1 MLRKIALT
9 IIALVILGGIAYSFM
24 PQPVVVEIGPVER
37 RVVREY
43 VSEEAKTRL
52 ADEYT
57 LDMPVNGTLERIKLE
72 IGDLVK
78 AGEVIAH
85 VDAFELEQRIAGVES
100 LIAQTDAYILGIDV
114 QKPKEEDLASADVRV
129 QENEDRISIAERAR
143 DVAAIEMDDARREF
157 KRAEE
162 LVVQGVGSQQLL
174 DQAERRYRSA
184 QQQMTSATVAID
196 AARKGLELASL
207 ASRRVIGSVD
217 DNEYM
222 REAYRA
228 EKRNL
233 EAQLRIY
240 RSDLEKTE
248 ILAPVSGP
256 VLEKYLEDRR
266 VLAAGTPVLKIGDLS
281 SMEIESDILSEEIV
295 NVDEGD
301 TVEIEGKA
309 VSSEAISSTVSR
321 IYPSAFTKISSL
333 GIEQQRVKTIIN
345 FDPGTLVLRP
355 GTRLD
360 IRIITDESAN
370 VIAVPERAT
379 FRRDGQWYVFVVE
392 GGNAQLRPI
401 RIGLKNDTWAE
412 VVEGLSETDQIVYE
426 PNNEIMDGSRLEAR

>member
-78 AGEVIAH
+78 AGGVIAR

-129 QENEDRISIAERAR
+129 QENEDRIRIAERER

-309 VSSEAISSTVSR
+309 VSSEAISGMVSR

-333 GIEQQRVKTIIN
+333 GIEQQRVKTIID

-392 GGNAQLRPI
+392 GGNALLRPI

-412 VVEGLSETDQIVYE
+412 VVEGLGEADQIVYE

>member
-78 AGEVIAH
+78 AGGVIAR

-100 LIAQTDAYILGIDV
+100 LIAQTDAYILGSDV

-129 QENEDRISIAERAR
+129 QENEDRIRIAERER

-281 SMEIESDILSEEIV
+281 SMEIESDILSEEVV

-309 VSSEAISSTVSR
+309 VSSEAISGMVSR

-333 GIEQQRVKTIIN
+333 GIEQQRVKTIID

-392 GGNAQLRPI
+392 GGNALLRPI

-412 VVEGLSETDQIVYE
+412 VVEGLGEADQIVYE